1 MKAILKIQA
10 PDRAIA
16 IGLVLIA
23 SFLLASADTVAATAN
38 SNKTVTRKYGALP
51 LAFEANLGQTAGD
64 VSFLSRGQGYSLFIT
79 RQAEAVLVLRRS
91 GTPKAAERIAKLTG
105 RDSEHE
111 VGTSE
116 VLRVKLLGAQD
127 QPASEGLE
135 KLPGASNYFLGR
147 DPSQWHA
154 NVPLYAKVKVREVY
168 PGVDVTYYGN
178 GRQLE
183 EDFIVAPGA
192 DPVAI
197 RMIAEGASKV
207 SVDPAGELV
216 LTMKEGEVRFHRPVA
231 YQETDGVRHEIAS
244 RYVIQAKN
252 RVGFELGAYD
262 RKRTLVIDPPLSY
275 STYLGGSDSDNGN
288 GVAVDSAGNAYLTGE
303 TASTNF
309 PTTTGAAQTALSG
322 NTDVY
327 VTKLNPTGTG
337 LVYSTYLG
345 GSGRDTG
352 RAIAVDPSGNAY
364 VTGATESANFPS
376 TSGVFQS
383 ALAGTRDGF
392 VAKLNATGSALVY
405 SSYLGGAANQD
416 VFNSPLQMGLA
427 IAADAQG
434 NAYVSGETDATD
446 FPVTV
451 GAFQTSYNNAFSG
464 TADAFVT
471 KVNPTGSALIYSTY
485 LGSGAQGFGI
495 AIDSSGSAYV
505 GGLTEGNFPTT
516 AGAYQTT
523 FGGAYSDAFV
533 TKLNAA
539 GTGLVYSTY
548 IGGSSAEQASAIAVD
563 TAGNAYITGIAG
575 TNYPVTGGAYQ
586 PALAGFSNAFVTKLN
601 ATGSA
606 LVYSTYLGGTVDD
619 QGFGIAVDGPG
630 NAYVVGMTNS
640 PTFPTTA
647 NAAQPAFAG
656 GYSDAFLTV
665 LNPQGAWLI
674 YLSYLG
680 GSGANGDLATGVAV
694 DSSAGI
700 YVTGSTSSSDFP
712 TTAGAFQTTAGGSN
726 DVFVTKIG
734 GAVPCTPRH
743 FVLDASMSYFPPSHI
758 NAFIAPQ
765 PALEFALPAK
775 LPVIAGNAG
784 TGTSLFAFDLGSGVP
799 VICGYTGANAGAEY
813 DFVACTQSGLA
824 AGSLVTA
831 DKILMTVLTARPPL
845 ISTHFPGQGGGAKVE
860 VTLTDA
866 TCP

>member
-10 PDRAIA
+10 PDSAIA
-16 IGLVLIA
+16 IGLMLIA
-23 SFLLASADTVAATAN
+23 SCLLAPANAVAATAN
-38 SNKTVTRKYGALP
+38 SNKTVIRNYGALP
-51 LAFEANLGQTAGD
+51 LAFESNVGQSAGD

-79 RQAEAVLVLRRS
+79 RHAEAVLVLRKS
-91 GTPKAAERIAKLTG
+91 GASKTAEHIEKLKG
-105 RDSEHE
+105 HDSEHE
-111 VGTSE
+111 AGTSE

-127 QPASEGLE
+127 QPSSEGLE
-135 KLPGASNYFLGR
+135 KLAGVSNYFLGR
-147 DPSQWHA
+147 DPGQWHA
-154 NVPLYAKVKVREVY
+154 NVPLFAKVKMREVY
-168 PGVDVTYYGN
+168 PGVDMTYYGN

-192 DPVAI
+192 DAGAI
-197 RMIAEGASKV
+197 RMIAEGASKL
-207 SVDPAGELV
+207 SIDPAGELV
-216 LTMKEGEVRFHRPVA
+216 LTMKEGEVRFHKPTA
-231 YQETDGVRHEIAS
+231 YQDADGMRHEIAS
-244 RYVIQAKN
+244 RYVIQAQN

-262 RKRTLVIDPPLSY
+262 RKRTLVIDPPLTY
-275 STYLGGSDSDNGN
+275 STYLGGSDSDIGN
-288 GVAVDSAGNAYLTGE
+288 GIAVDSAGNAYLTGE

-309 PTTTGAAQTALSG
+309 PTTTGVAQTALSG

-345 GSGRDTG
+345 GSGRDSG

-364 VTGATESANFPS
+364 VTGVTESANFPS
-376 TSGVFQS
+376 TSGVFQP

-392 VAKLNATGSALVY
+392 VTKLNATGSALVY

-416 VFNSPLQMGLA
+416 VFNSPLQMGLG
-427 IAADAQG
+427 IAVDAQG

-446 FPVTV
+446 FPVTA
-451 GAFQTSYNNAFSG
+451 GAFQTTYNNAFFG

-485 LGSGAQGFGI
+485 LGSTSQGFGI

-505 GGLTEGNFPTT
+505 TGLTQGSFPTT

-533 TKLNAA
+533 TKLNAT

-563 TAGNAYITGIAG
+563 TAGNAYITGIAQ
-575 TNYPVTGGAYQ
+575 TNYPVTAGAYQ
-586 PALAGFSNAFVTKLN
+586 PALAGFTNAFVTKLN
-601 ATGSA
+601 AAGSA

-647 NAAQPAFAG
+647 SAAQPAFAG
-656 GYSDAFLTV
+656 GYSDAFVTV
-665 LNPQGAWLI
+665 LNPQGGGLV
-674 YLSYLG
+674 YSSFLG
-680 GSGANGDLATGVAV
+680 GSGANGDLAASVAV

-700 YVTGSTSSSDFP
+700 YVTGLTTSSDFP
-712 TTAGAFQTTAGGSN
+712 TTAGAFQTAAGGNN

-734 GAVPCTPRH
+734 GAVPCTPRQ
-743 FVLDASMSYFPPSHI
+743 FVLDASMAYNPLTHI
-758 NAFIAPQ
+758 NALITPQ
-765 PALEFALPAK
+765 PPLEFALPPK
-775 LPVIAGNAG
+775 LPVIAGNAAF
-784 TGTSLFAFDLGSGVP
+784 GTSLFAFNLGSGVP
-799 VICGYTGANAGAEY
+799 VICGYIGANAGTEY

-845 ISTHFPGQGGGAKVE
+845 ISTHLPGSRGGAKVE